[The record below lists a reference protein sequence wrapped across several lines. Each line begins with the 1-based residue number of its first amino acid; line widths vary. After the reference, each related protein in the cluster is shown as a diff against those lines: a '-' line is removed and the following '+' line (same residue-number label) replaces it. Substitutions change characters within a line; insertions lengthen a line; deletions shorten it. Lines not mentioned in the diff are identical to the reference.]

1 MIINLDNQTDLSG
14 FYVVYEGSTNLEKPG
29 NYGISHLMEH
39 LVCKSID
46 HLQDVY
52 DENGIVWNAYTS
64 GNEIVF
70 HMKGLDENVN
80 KYKGEF
86 LKLLTDFNVTKK
98 EFENER
104 NIVLEEYMDVF
115 NDQATAH
122 YLNLDR
128 KIYDNYNPI
137 GRKSDLENLKFMD
150 CLNFFEEQY
159 MNPTKIINVSK
170 HNKFNENVKF
180 AKREINKE
188 YKISENNGSVDL
200 ELDSK
205 FGNKSSLIMKSPI
218 ITEDF
223 NQVQFI
229 NALLS
234 SGLNS
239 PLYKEVREKKGLCYY
254 ISCSTNRMNNVGDI
268 DICTLTSSDNVEE
281 IVNTIGD
288 IFENIDQH
296 MTKERFN
303 VVKNSLKISL
313 AKGDIN
319 RHSNVSRWIN
329 PKEWDVSQIIDTITL
344 EDCRRVF
351 DKYYN
356 LDKFYISDD
365 KNEFK

>member
-39 LVCKSID
+39 LVCKAVD

-80 KYKGEF
+80 KHKGEF
-86 LKLLTDFNVTKK
+86 LKLLTNFDVTRQ

-104 NIVLEEYMDVF
+104 KIVLEEYMDVF
-115 NDQATAH
+115 NDQATSH

-137 GRKSDLENLKFMD
+137 GRRSDLENLKFMD

-159 MNPTKIINVSK
+159 MNPSKIINVSK
-170 HNKFNENVKF
+170 HNKFEGNVKF
-180 AKREINKE
+180 AKRDINKE
-188 YKISENNGSVDL
+188 YKLVENNGNVDL
-200 ELDSK
+200 ELDTQ
-205 FGNKSSLIMKSPI
+205 FGNKSSLILKSPI
-218 ITEDF
+218 IKENF
-223 NQVQFI
+223 GEVQFI
-229 NALLS
+229 NAMLS

-239 PLYKEVREKKGLCYY
+239 PFYQEVREKKGLCYY
-254 ISCSTNRMNNVGDI
+254 ISCSANRMNTVGDI
-268 DICTLTSSDNVEE
+268 DITTLTSNDNVEK
-281 IVNTIGD
+281 IVDTIGD
-288 IFENIDQH
+288 IFENIDQYL
-296 MTKERFN
+296 TKERFN
-303 VVKNSLKISL
+303 VVKNSVKISL
-313 AKGDIN
+313 TKGDIN
-319 RHSNVSRWIN
+319 RHSNVGRWIN
-329 PKEWDVSQIIDTITL
+329 PEEWDVSKIIDTITL
-344 EDCRRVF
+344 EDCREIF
-351 DKYYN
+351 DKHYD